1 MLYAGRPFRVRRILV
16 AVSGDLWNRWNC
28 DNPDLDPRESTP
40 DLYAALKHHWGYD
53 SFRPMQERIVQ
64 SLLGGSDVAVIMPIG
79 GGKSLWFT
87 PGGGQVVA
95 RVIPEGIP
103 CSGWKRNTLEWES
116 RPGRFR
122 DCFRSSGSFRAGSR
136 SRELAWGRGRARPL
150 AKSHQAARPVAA

>member
-79 GGKSLWFT
+79 GGKSLCYQLPALALART
-87 PGGGQVVA
+87 VVVISPLIALMQDQVA
-95 RVIPEGIP
+95 QLGDMGIP
-103 CSGWKRNTLEWES
+103 TALSLIGLLTPAPPADSASPPEVTHCSS
-116 RPGRFR
+116 VPCRPQTPWCG
-122 DCFRSSGSFRAGSR
+122 G
-136 SRELAWGRGRARPL
+136 
-150 AKSHQAARPVAA
+150 